1 MNIIKENC
9 NNAHS
14 VYLVDID
21 GDQDLDIISGQA
33 WSPMSITVYI
43 NENANFFKSKIIQE
57 GKGIY
62 SGAVKDMDNDGDIDL
77 VGEDTYSKQSRP
89 WYYENVSSNE

>member
-57 GKGIY
+57 GKGMIWTMM
-62 SGAVKDMDNDGDIDL
+62 VIL
-77 VGEDTYSKQSRP
+77 I
-89 WYYENVSSNE
+89 